1 VLLAWPMY
9 IYNWSIVLEFH
20 FHIGT
25 VARVL
30 QTYNVN
36 WTILIQIIA
45 KHLVIMCR
53 VKCQETIL

>member
-1 VLLAWPMY
+1 
-9 IYNWSIVLEFH
+9 
-20 FHIGT
+20 

-45 KHLVIMCR
+45 RHLVIMCR